1 MQSPLRIGLTGGIG
15 SGKSTVAKVFEVLG
29 VPVFYADIVAKEMMN
44 TNAALRRKLIEA
56 FGEEVYA
63 NGAINRSYLSSIVFN
78 DATQLERLNAIV
90 HPVAIAEAEHWFS
103 QQTTPY
109 VMKEAALLFEA
120 RTAKE
125 LDYIIGVSAPQQ
137 LRIQRVMKRDSIT
150 KEEVLQRMSK
160 QMDEAEKIKLCDFV
174 LINDEQQMLLPQIIK
189 LHEHLLN
196 LANSNEYYIIYTRSS
211 QLTAQSFY
219 FTIL

>member
-15 SGKSTVAKVFEVLG
+15 SGKSTVAKVFEVLC
-29 VPVFYADIVAKEMMN
+29 VPVFYADSVAKEIMN
-44 TNAALRRKLIEA
+44 TNAALRRHLIEA

-63 NGAINRSYLSSIVFN
+63 NNTINRGYLSSIVFN

-90 HPVAIAEAEHWFS
+90 HPITIAEAEQWFR

-109 VMKEAALLFEA
+109 VIKEAALLFEA

-137 LRIQRVMKRDSIT
+137 LRIQRVMKRDGIT
-150 KEEVLQRMSK
+150 EKEVLQRMSK

-174 LINDEQQMLLPQIIK
+174 LINDEQQMLMPQIIQ
-189 LHEHLLN
+189 LHGQVLK
-196 LANSNEYYIIYTRSS
+196 LANSAE
-211 QLTAQSFY
+211 L
-219 FTIL
+219 